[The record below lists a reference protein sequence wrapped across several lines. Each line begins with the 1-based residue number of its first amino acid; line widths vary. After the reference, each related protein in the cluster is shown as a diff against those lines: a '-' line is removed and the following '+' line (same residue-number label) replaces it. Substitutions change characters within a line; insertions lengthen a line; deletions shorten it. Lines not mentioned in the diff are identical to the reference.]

1 MGPRRTAVTRIVLLL
16 ACLWGCAAPLYAQ
29 GGGADPVEALLQRV
43 ERVLNAGDRAALA
56 PLFAASVPELRIQQ
70 HAGDLFTNGA
80 IRTAVFLRDR
90 QPLEGV
96 AEGDGYRLVVEF
108 FIETPGRARVL
119 TAGVDVQR
127 PAGGAID
134 SWRIVNIEGL
144 SWVEGLYRL
153 RLNTAVPMTARDL
166 NITSEDLVIAF
177 QEGTVFLVECDEGV
191 TGLVLIG
198 RGEMRFSPASAM
210 ERGQLRLFSGADAVA
225 APFETAFIRMSPG
238 DYRRNGYAA
247 RLTPAPADARVA
259 RRAQDVFRRE
269 SPRSFSVDLQDMSRD
284 AWHLIPSNDDF
295 LAEVDTRRFDTLTYS
310 RATLQAE
317 DVSLFRRE
325 DRRTIA
331 LYASVAKLA
340 ARGRFYSDDT
350 SREYDVL
357 DYDVDVSIDP
367 RREFIQGRTR
377 LAMRIRSTSVST
389 MLIRLA
395 DPLVVTGV
403 TSVEYGRLLHLRLH
417 NQNLILVNMPRV
429 LPQDSDLTLVITY
442 GGRLAAQ
449 DLDIDTIQT
458 TESPQPPPSAAEPSY
473 LLSNRSY
480 WYPQNPIPDYA
491 TATMRITVPEG
502 YAAVASGEP
511 LDASGVVSL
520 RDLVTP
526 RDGRTFAFRANQPL
540 RYLALVI
547 SRFNRAGDSRIEF
560 SEETAGAG
568 GDPMALRV
576 EANPRLQSRGRVLL
590 RSTEDILRFFTG
602 IVGDAPYASAT
613 IALVESDLPGGHSP
627 GYFAM
632 ITEPLQ
638 TSSISWRGD
647 PAMFEGFPDFF
658 IAHELAHQWW
668 GQAIGWKNY
677 HEQWLSEG
685 FAQYFAAMY
694 AQKTRGD
701 RVFTDMLRQF
711 RRWSIS
717 ESDQGPVYLGYRL
730 GHIKADLRVFRA
742 LVYNKGAAV
751 LHMLRRLLGDET
763 FFRGLRQFYEDRRYQ
778 KAGTDD
784 FERAME
790 AASGQVLDRF
800 FERWIYGSEI
810 PRVAYTATIADRQVT
825 LHFEQL
831 GDAIFD
837 IPVTVTLVHG
847 DGSTTNVMVP
857 VRDKQVDHTIP
868 TSRNVREVQVN
879 RDAAAVA
886 EFDEK

>member
-1 MGPRRTAVTRIVLLL
+1 VLFLTCVL
-16 ACLWGCAAPLYAQ
+16 GYGLPLYAQ
-29 GGGADPVEALLQRV
+29 GPAADPVETLLRRV
-43 ERVLNAGDRAALA
+43 ERVLNAGDRAALS

-90 QPLEGV
+90 SALEGV
-96 AEGDGYRLVVEF
+96 PEGDGYRLVVEF

-127 PAGGAID
+127 PGGGAID
-134 SWRIVNIEGL
+134 SWRIANIEGL

-153 RLNTAVPMTARDL
+153 RLNTATAMSARDL
-166 NITSEDLVIAF
+166 NIRSEDLVIAF
-177 QEGTVFLVECDEGV
+177 QEGSVFLVECDEGV

-210 ERGQLRLFSGADAVA
+210 ERGQLRLFSGSDTMT
-225 APFETAFIRMSPG
+225 APFETAYIRMSPS

-247 RLTPAPADARVA
+247 QLAPAPADARVA
-259 RRAQDVFRRE
+259 RRAQEVFRRE

-284 AWHLIPSNDDF
+284 AWHLIPPNDDF

-310 RATLQAE
+310 RATVQAE

-331 LYASVAKLA
+331 LYASAAKLA

-357 DYDVDVSIDP
+357 DYDVEASIDP
-367 RREFIQGRTR
+367 LREFIQGRTR

-442 GGRLAAQ
+442 AGRLAAQ

-458 TESPQPPPSAAEPSY
+458 TEAPQSLPSTAEPSY

-491 TATMRITVPEG
+491 TATMRIAVPEG

-511 LDASGVVSL
+511 LAAPGVVSL
-520 RDLVTP
+520 RDLVVP
-526 RDGRTFAFRANQPL
+526 RDGKQFAFRANQPL

-576 EANPRLQSRGRVLL
+576 EANPRQQSRGRALL
-590 RSTEDILRFFTG
+590 RSTEDILRFYTG

-613 IALVESDLPGGHSP
+613 IALVESELPGGHSP

-685 FAQYFAAMY
+685 FSQYFAAMY

-717 ESDQGPVYLGYRL
+717 ESDQGPIYLGYRL

-751 LHMLRRLLGDET
+751 LHMLRRLLGDDV
-763 FFRGLRQFYEDRRYQ
+763 FFQGLRQFYEDRRYQ

-800 FERWIYGSEI
+800 FERWIYGAEI
-810 PRVAYTATIADRQVT
+810 PRVAYSATIADRQIT
-825 LHFEQL
+825 LRFEQQ
-831 GDAIFD
+831 GDTVFD

-868 TSRNVREVQVN
+868 TSATVRRIQVN
-879 RDAAAVA
+879 RDFAAVA
-886 EFDEK
+886 EFEERN

>member
-1 MGPRRTAVTRIVLLL
+1 MGPRKTAVARVVLFL
-16 ACLWGCAAPLYAQ
+16 ACVLGYALPLYAQ
-29 GGGADPVEALLQRV
+29 GPAADPVETLLRRV
-43 ERVLNAGDRAALA
+43 ERVLNAGDRAALS
-56 PLFAASVPELRIQQ
+56 PHFAASVPELRIQQ
-70 HAGDLFTNGA
+70 HAGELFTNGA

-90 QPLEGV
+90 SALEGV
-96 AEGDGYRLVVEF
+96 AEGDGYQLVVGV

-153 RLNTAVPMTARDL
+153 RLNTATAMSARDL
-166 NITSEDLVIAF
+166 SIRSEDLVIAF

-210 ERGQLRLFSGADAVA
+210 ERGQLRLFSGGDTMV
-225 APFETAFIRMSPG
+225 APFETAYIRMSPS

-247 RLTPAPADARVA
+247 QLAPAPADARLA
-259 RRAQDVFRRE
+259 RRAQEVFRRE

-284 AWHLIPSNDDF
+284 AWHLIPPNDDF

-310 RATLQAE
+310 RASVQAE

-357 DYDVDVSIDP
+357 DYDVEASIDP

-417 NQNLILVNMPRV
+417 NQSLILVNMPRV

-442 GGRLAAQ
+442 AGRLAAQ

-458 TESPQPPPSAAEPSY
+458 TEAPQSPSSTAEPSY

-491 TATMRITVPEG
+491 TATMRITVPQE

-511 LDASGVVSL
+511 LEAPGVVSL

-526 RDGRTFAFRANQPL
+526 RDGKLFAFRANQPL

-560 SEETAGAG
+560 SEEAAGAG

-576 EANPRLQSRGRVLL
+576 EATPRQQSRGRALL
-590 RSTEDILRFFTG
+590 RSTEEILRFYTG
-602 IVGDAPYASAT
+602 ILGDAPYASAT
-613 IALVESDLPGGHSP
+613 IALVESELPGGHSP

-638 TSSISWRGD
+638 TSSISCRGD
-647 PAMFEGFPDFF
+647 PAMFEGFADFF
-658 IAHELAHQWW
+658 IAHELAHQWRSEERRVGRESKCRW
-668 GQAIGWKNY
+668 TGQT
-677 HEQWLSEG
+677 
-685 FAQYFAAMY
+685 AQQELMM
-694 AQKTRGD
+694 R
-701 RVFTDMLRQF
+701 
-711 RRWSIS
+711 
-717 ESDQGPVYLGYRL
+717 
-730 GHIKADLRVFRA
+730 
-742 LVYNKGAAV
+742 
-751 LHMLRRLLGDET
+751 
-763 FFRGLRQFYEDRRYQ
+763 
-778 KAGTDD
+778 
-784 FERAME
+784 
-790 AASGQVLDRF
+790 
-800 FERWIYGSEI
+800 
-810 PRVAYTATIADRQVT
+810 
-825 LHFEQL
+825 
-831 GDAIFD
+831 
-837 IPVTVTLVHG
+837 
-847 DGSTTNVMVP
+847 
-857 VRDKQVDHTIP
+857 
-868 TSRNVREVQVN
+868 
-879 RDAAAVA
+879 
-886 EFDEK
+886 